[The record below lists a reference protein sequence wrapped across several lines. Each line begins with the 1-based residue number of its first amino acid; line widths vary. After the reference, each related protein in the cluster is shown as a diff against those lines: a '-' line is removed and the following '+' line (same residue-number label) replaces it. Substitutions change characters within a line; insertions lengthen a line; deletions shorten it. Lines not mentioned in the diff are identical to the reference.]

1 MSRVVIAAVITTA
14 ALGCGGTP
22 ERVPRF
28 DISVRKDHAGHVGV
42 GHATL
47 LGEAAKTER
56 DSSPHRRLAAARA
69 WLALAEELEELEE
82 LEALEALA
90 QFADA
95 YAAAL
100 NGIAELGDE
109 YRTRTLKDD
118 TSLALKIAEREAA
131 DGAHD
136 TAARG
141 AITVL
146 DERVQLYARKFRGIA
161 E

>member
-1 MSRVVIAAVITTA
+1 MSRAVCAAVIMA
-14 ALGCGGTP
+14 AMMGCGSTSK
-22 ERVPRF
+22 RVPRF

-47 LGEAAKTER
+47 LGEGAKTER
-56 DSSPHRRLAAARA
+56 DTSPHRRLAAARA
-69 WLALAEELEELEE
+69 WLAIAEE
-82 LEALEALA
+82 LEALG

-100 NGIAELGDE
+100 NGIVEFGDE

-118 TSLALKIAEREAA
+118 TSLALKIAESEAA

-136 TAARG
+136 VAARE
-141 AITVL
+141 AISVL
-146 DERVQLYARKFRGIA
+146 GQRVQLYARKYRGVA

>member
-47 LGEAAKTER
+47 LGEAAKTDR

-69 WLALAEELEELEE
+69 WLALAEE
-82 LEALEALA
+82 LEALA

-136 TAARG
+136 AAARE